1 LTGTRRTDADE
12 PSERHGFDLKTRLL
26 LSVALIAVLLV
37 LWLFQ
42 TRPSC
47 LDGHAAA
54 LDKHLKW
61 TCGPI

>member
-1 LTGTRRTDADE
+1 M
-12 PSERHGFDLKTRLL
+12 
-26 LSVALIAVLLV
+26 ALIAVLLV

-47 LDGHAAA
+47 LDGHAAN

-61 TCGPI
+61 TCEPI